1 MARSLHLK
9 SLGLDV
15 ELPKLTPVVQFATA
29 TFALAVGGYTAGEK
43 FGWFRNEI
51 ITWTPEH
58 FRIAD
63 GRIGQPITVTVA
75 RIKRRD
81 DCSVEGFNV
90 TVRDATGLIHEATPS
105 MTRFTGPAGPEI
117 DTFTY
122 TLELSE
128 KSPVSPGRATLLATI
143 RYKCPEGERT
153 VTYPRHQNL
162 TFMLER

>member
-1 MARSLHLK
+1 M
-9 SLGLDV
+9 
-15 ELPKLTPVVQFATA
+15 ELPKITPVIQLATA

-51 ITWTPEH
+51 ITWAPEH

-63 GRIGQPITVTVA
+63 SKIGEPITVTVA

-90 TVRDATGLIHEATPS
+90 TVRDGAGIVHEATPNN
-105 MTRFTGPAGPEI
+105 TRFSGPAGPEI

-122 TLELSE
+122 YLMISDRQA
-128 KSPVSPGRATLLATI
+128 VAPGRATLMANI

-153 VTYPRHQNL
+153 VSYPRHQNL
-162 TFMLER
+162 TFALER

>member
-1 MARSLHLK
+1 M
-9 SLGLDV
+9 

-63 GRIGQPITVTVA
+63 ARIGEPITVTVA

-81 DCSVEGFNV
+81 DCAVEGFNV
-90 TVRDATGLIHEATPS
+90 TVRDGAGVVHEATPS

-122 TLELSE
+122 TLTLAS
-128 KSPVSPGRATLLATI
+128 SDRVSPGRATLLATI

-153 VTYPRHQNL
+153 VTYPRHPNL
-162 TFMLER
+162 SFALQR

>member
-1 MARSLHLK
+1 M
-9 SLGLDV
+9 
-15 ELPKLTPVVQFATA
+15 ELPKITPIVQLATA

-63 GRIGQPITVTVA
+63 AKIGEPITVTVA

-90 TVRDATGLIHEATPS
+90 TIRDGAGVIHEATPS
-105 MTRFTGPAGPEI
+105 MTRFTGPAGPDI

-122 TLELSE
+122 MLTLSE
-128 KSPVSPGRATLLATI
+128 RGPISPGRATLLATI

-153 VTYPRHQNL
+153 VTYPRHPNL
-162 TFMLER
+162 TFSLGR

>member
-1 MARSLHLK
+1 M
-9 SLGLDV
+9 
-15 ELPKLTPVVQFATA
+15 ELPKITPVIQLATA
-29 TFALAVGGYTAGEK
+29 SFALAVGGYTAGEK

-51 ITWTPEH
+51 VAWSPEH
-58 FRIAD
+58 FRIENAKV
-63 GRIGQPITVTVA
+63 GQPVTVTVA
-75 RIKRRD
+75 RIKKRD

-90 TVRDATGLIHEATPS
+90 TVRDGAGVIHEATPS

-122 TLELSE
+122 TLDIADKETIAA
-128 KSPVSPGRATLLATI
+128 GRATLLATVK
-143 RYKCPEGERT
+143 YKCPEGERV

>member
-1 MARSLHLK
+1 LARSLHLK

-81 DCSVEGFNV
+81 DCSVEGFSV

-122 TLELSE
+122 TLELSDR
-128 KSPVSPGRATLLATI
+128 SPVSPGRATLLATI

>member
-1 MARSLHLK
+1 M
-9 SLGLDV
+9 

-29 TFALAVGGYTAGEK
+29 SFALAVGGYTAGEK

-63 GRIGQPITVTVA
+63 AKIGEPITVTVA

-90 TVRDATGLIHEATPS
+90 TVRDGAGVVHEAAPS
-105 MTRFTGPAGPEI
+105 MTRFTGPAGPDI

-122 TLELSE
+122 MLTLSSREG
-128 KSPVSPGRATLLATI
+128 VAPGRATLLATI

-153 VTYPRHQNL
+153 VTYPRHPNL
-162 TFMLER
+162 TFSLER

>member
-1 MARSLHLK
+1 M
-9 SLGLDV
+9 
-15 ELPKLTPVVQFATA
+15 EIPKLTPVIQLATA

-51 ITWTPEH
+51 IAWAPQH
-58 FRIAD
+58 FSIPAAK
-63 GRIGQPITVTVA
+63 IGQPITVTVA
-75 RIKRRD
+75 RIKKRD
-81 DCSVEGFNV
+81 DCSVEAFEV
-90 TVRDATGLIHEATPS
+90 TVRDGAGMIHQATPS

-122 TLELSE
+122 QLALSNKE
-128 KSPVSPGRATLLATI
+128 VVAPGRATLLATI
-143 RYKCPEGERT
+143 KYKCPEGERT

>member
-1 MARSLHLK
+1 
-9 SLGLDV
+9 V
-15 ELPKLTPVVQFATA
+15 ELPKITPLVQLATA

-43 FGWFRNEI
+43 FGWFRHDI
-51 ITWTPEH
+51 ITWAPEH

-63 GRIGQPITVTVA
+63 TKIGAPITVTVA

-81 DCSVEGFNV
+81 DCSVEGFSV
-90 TVRDATGLIHEATPS
+90 TVRDGAGVVHEATPS
-105 MTRFTGPAGPEI
+105 NTRFSGPAGPDI

-122 TLELSE
+122 TLTLSE
-128 KSPVSPGRATLLATI
+128 REPVAPGRAALLAAI

-153 VTYPRHQNL
+153 VSYPRHHNL

>member
-1 MARSLHLK
+1 M
-9 SLGLDV
+9 

-29 TFALAVGGYTAGEK
+29 AFALAVGGYTAGEK

-58 FRIAD
+58 FRISDAK
-63 GRIGQPITVTVA
+63 IGEPITVTVA

-90 TVRDATGLIHEATPS
+90 TVRDGMGVVHEAAPS

-122 TLELSE
+122 TLTIA
-128 KSPVSPGRATLLATI
+128 PDRVSPGRATLLATI

-153 VTYPRHQNL
+153 VTYPRHPNL
-162 TFMLER
+162 TFALER

>member
-1 MARSLHLK
+1 MAM
-9 SLGLDV
+9 
-15 ELPKLTPVVQFATA
+15 ELPKLTPIVQLVTA
-29 TFALAVGGYTAGEK
+29 SFALAVGGYTAGEK
-43 FGWFRNEI
+43 FGWFKNEI
-51 ITWTPEH
+51 ISWAPEH
-58 FRIAD
+58 FRIVD
-63 GRIGQPITVTVA
+63 GKIGQPVTVTVA

-90 TVRDATGLIHEATPS
+90 TVRDASGLIHEATPS

-122 TLELSE
+122 MLSISDQE
-128 KSPVSPGRATLLATI
+128 PIHPGRARLLATI

>member
-1 MARSLHLK
+1 M
-9 SLGLDV
+9 

-43 FGWFRNEI
+43 FGWFRNDI
-51 ITWTPEH
+51 ITWAPEH
-58 FRIAD
+58 FRISDAK
-63 GRIGQPITVTVA
+63 IGEPITVTVA
-75 RIKRRD
+75 RVKRRD

-90 TVRDATGLIHEATPS
+90 TIRDGAGVVHEATPS

-122 TLELSE
+122 MLTIA
-128 KSPVSPGRATLLATI
+128 PDRVSPGRATLLATI

-153 VTYPRHQNL
+153 VTYPRHPNL
-162 TFMLER
+162 TFALER

>member
-1 MARSLHLK
+1 M
-9 SLGLDV
+9 

-29 TFALAVGGYTAGEK
+29 SFALAVGGYTAGEK

-63 GRIGQPITVTVA
+63 AKIGEPITVTVA

-90 TVRDATGLIHEATPS
+90 TVRDGAGVVHEAAPS
-105 MTRFTGPAGPEI
+105 MTRFTGPAGPDI

-122 TLELSE
+122 MLTLGHHER
-128 KSPVSPGRATLLATI
+128 VAPGRATLLATI

-153 VTYPRHQNL
+153 VTYPRHHNL
-162 TFMLER
+162 TFALER